1 MVKEKWVSLLFT
13 RWSYI
18 YLLWC
23 LSYDTYIELGGFET
37 NEFIEFQILISIK
50 WHNSRNVKLI
60 FGFNW

>member
-13 RWSYI
+13 RWLYI

-50 WHNSRNVKLI
+50 NDTTQEM
-60 FGFNW
+60 